1 VITLLRGAP
10 PKRRREAVASGGPVP
25 VAVVI
30 AQLTGGAGLL
40 ALRGALAM
48 DPGRF
53 AVTIVTGSGNGL
65 IDEAAQGGL
74 EVIVEPSLCRSVS
87 PGDDVRAMRRLVALF
102 EARRF
107 GVVHTHCAKAG
118 VLGRLGAHHVGVP
131 RIVHSYHGFHFHEF
145 QSPARR
151 HAYISIERRLGA
163 LTDMVLCVG
172 TAVAAEA
179 VRRRLIAPQ
188 RIRTMGVIVDG
199 PETEAASGRAWSP
212 GARRLAR
219 AALGIPVD
227 ATVVGTVGRLT
238 FQKAPEDF
246 LAAMVALR
254 RPQVIGVWVG
264 GGELADDIGRRAREL
279 AGAQVVLAGERTD
292 VLEILPAFDVFAMT
306 SRYEGLPTAVVEAM
320 ICGVPVVATAVNS
333 VSDLVI
339 PGETGLLVP
348 PERPDLVADAIGY
361 LLDTLAT
368 AARMAAT
375 ALGSVKDRFG
385 APTMATLLEGAY
397 MPAGQG
403 CLVPTGTTRTPL
415 AVS

>member
-1 VITLLRGAP
+1 MITFLRGAP
-10 PKRRREAVASGGPVP
+10 SRRPKAVATGGPVA
-25 VAVVI
+25 VAAVI
-30 AQLTGGAGLL
+30 TQLDGGAGVL
-40 ALRGALAM
+40 ALRGALAL
-48 DPGRF
+48 DPDRF

-65 IDEAAQGGL
+65 LDEAARAGL
-74 EVIVEPSLCRSVS
+74 EVIVEPSLRRPVS
-87 PGDDVRAMRRLVALF
+87 PSDDVRAMRRLVALF

-118 VLGRLGAHHVGVP
+118 VLGRLGAHHVGVA
-131 RIVHSYHGFHFHEF
+131 RIVHSYHGFPFHEF

-151 HAYISIERRLGA
+151 HAYISIERRLGR

-172 TAVAAEA
+172 SAVAAEA

-188 RIRTMGVIVDG
+188 RIRTMGVIVEG
-199 PETEAASGRAWSP
+199 PDMDAARTRLRSADAQGRA
-212 GARRLAR
+212 RD
-219 AALGIPVD
+219 ALGLPVD

-254 RPQVIGVWVG
+254 RPEVIGVWVG
-264 GGELADDIGRRAREL
+264 GGELADDIARQAKEL
-279 AGAQVVLAGERTD
+279 DGARVVLAGERDD

-320 ICGVPVVATAVNS
+320 MCGVPVVATAVNS
-333 VSDLVI
+333 VPDLVI

-348 PERPDLVADAIGY
+348 PERPDLVANAIGY
-361 LLDTLAT
+361 LLDTPDT

-375 ALGSVKDRFG
+375 ARDNVRDRFG
-385 APTMATLLEGAY
+385 APAMATLLEAAY
-397 MPAGQG
+397 TPARHER
-403 CLVPTGTTRTPL
+403 LVPTGP
-415 AVS
+415 